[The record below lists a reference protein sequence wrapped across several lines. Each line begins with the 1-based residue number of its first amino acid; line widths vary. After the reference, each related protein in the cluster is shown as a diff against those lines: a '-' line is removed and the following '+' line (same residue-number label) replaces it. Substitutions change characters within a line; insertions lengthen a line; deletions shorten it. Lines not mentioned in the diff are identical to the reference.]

1 MGYPRGRTSSLL
13 VKMRKL
19 VSDYTISY
27 PQRFIIL
34 TWIIG
39 ISRGSIRIWGCER
52 VDARSHPQIRGFTT
66 AIPREPLTCSC
77 GFGVELYTIW
87 EPSLNILSCI
97 SSKAWRIPHGHLDFP
112 RKYLRQFLKSHSSGL
127 R

>member
-13 VKMRKL
+13 ANMEKL

-39 ISRGSIRIWGCER
+39 FPVKVS
-52 VDARSHPQIRGFTT
+52 
-66 AIPREPLTCSC
+66 
-77 GFGVELYTIW
+77 GFGN
-87 EPSLNILSCI
+87 P
-97 SSKAWRIPHGHLDFP
+97 A
-112 RKYLRQFLKSHSSGL
+112 
-127 R
+127 